1 MNINYMRVKLIHLFP
16 RKDNE
21 RPQNYN
27 EREARKEITNKK
39 TKNEEN

>member
-27 EREARKEITNKK
+27 EREARKGNGGK
-39 TKNEEN
+39 